1 VSFVVPPPFPILS
14 VRRLETLLGRSRVD
28 LQRIAES
35 APRFYQ
41 PFTIEK
47 PGGKT
52 RTIDRPVG
60 ELKAVQEL
68 IQSRLLSR
76 LNLPNTMYGG
86 VKGRSPKRNAQ
97 EHLKAPV
104 VITVDLREC
113 FPRTPN
119 SKVFGVFKGLLGC
132 STEVASLLTRLT
144 TVNGHIPQGAPTS
157 TTLCNLSLLPLN
169 EALEAVTGRLS
180 LKFTQYI
187 DDIAISGAKA
197 RQAVEPV
204 VEAAAKSGYPIR
216 CKKKLIMPAGRRQT
230 VTGVNV
236 NRKPTLPRDRFE
248 SIRLELVNAAKL
260 DLVPSRLLKRLRGLV
275 AHANYINPK
284 QGQSLT
290 RFALRAIPGW

>member
-1 VSFVVPPPFPILS
+1 MSFVVPPPFPILGI
-14 VRRLETLLGRSRVD
+14 RRLETLLGRSRID

-47 PGGKT
+47 PGGKS
-52 RTIDRPVG
+52 RIIDRPVG
-60 ELKAVQEL
+60 ELKAVQAL
-68 IQSRLLSR
+68 IQNRLLNR
-76 LNLPNTMYGG
+76 LELPNTMYGG
-86 VKGRSPKRNAQ
+86 IKGRSPKRNAQ

-104 VITVDLREC
+104 VVTVDLREC

-132 STEVASLLTRLT
+132 STDVASLLTKLT

-157 TTLCNLSLLPLN
+157 TTLCNLALLPLN
-169 EALEAVTGRLS
+169 QELEDVAGRLS

-187 DDIAISGAKA
+187 DDIAISGVNA
-197 RQAVEPV
+197 RHAVEPAV
-204 VEAAAKSGYPIR
+204 KAAMRSGYPIR
-216 CKKKLIMPAGRRQT
+216 CKKKRIMPSGQRQT

-236 NRKPTLPRDRFE
+236 NRKPTLPNDRFE
-248 SIRLELVNAAKL
+248 TIRLELVNAAKL
-260 DLVPSRLLKRLRGLV
+260 DVVPDRVLKRLHGLV
-275 AHANYINPK
+275 AHVNYINPK
-284 QGQSLT
+284 QGQALT